1 MRKIFFCAFL
11 ILLINSAYLF
21 SFGEPTLFYIFNV
34 LFHVGLGVVLII
46 PFSIYT
52 YQYLGRSLQAHI
64 QKKQIST
71 LGQVGSIGIIVGII
85 SGGYLMIV
93 GATTPYRWLLI
104 THIVQYKCWEY
115 SPLHPPTKR
124 QGTPHTIVEKNKH
137 RRAGG
142 CCHFPDRRETY
153 TTLSAE

>member
-1 MRKIFFCAFL
+1 MRKFSLIIFL

-52 YQYLGRSLQAHI
+52 YQYLRRNLASRYSEKANFNTRTSRQYWNNRWHHQRRLSDDCRCDNPVSVATHHAHRQRKRGEHPSLRSPI
-64 QKKQIST
+64 
-71 LGQVGSIGIIVGII
+71 
-85 SGGYLMIV
+85 
-93 GATTPYRWLLI
+93 
-104 THIVQYKCWEY
+104 
-115 SPLHPPTKR
+115 KR
-124 QGTPHTIVEKNKH
+124 QRTPHATLQKNYH
-137 RRAGG
+137 WRVG
-142 CCHFPDRRETY
+142 CCATFPDNRESY

>member
-1 MRKIFFCAFL
+1 MRKIFFYAFL

-64 QKKQIST
+64 PEEANFNTRTSRKYWNNRWHHQWWLSDDCRRDNS
-71 LGQVGSIGIIVGII
+71 VSV
-85 SGGYLMIV
+85 
-93 GATTPYRWLLI
+93 ATHHAHR
-104 THIVQYKCWEY
+104 QCKCGKY
-115 SPLHPPTKR
+115 SPLCSPIKR
-124 QGTPHTIVEKNKH
+124 HRTPHATIQKN
-137 RRAGG
+137 
-142 CCHFPDRRETY
+142 
-153 TTLSAE
+153 